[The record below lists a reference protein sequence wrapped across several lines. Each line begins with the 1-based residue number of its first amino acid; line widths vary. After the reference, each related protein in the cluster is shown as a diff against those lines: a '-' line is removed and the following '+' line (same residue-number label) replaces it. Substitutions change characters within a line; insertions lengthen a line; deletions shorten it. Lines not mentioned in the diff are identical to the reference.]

1 LLILKKKRLKYL
13 LYLLYLQVLH
23 LKIKLTKHAEHQMI
37 GRGFSESEI
46 EEGIKR
52 GEKIRQNG
60 KIVSIYKYYKIVYK
74 IVGETHY
81 VITIMYR
88 W

>member
-1 LLILKKKRLKYL
+1 M
-13 LYLLYLQVLH
+13 LQLR
-23 LKIKLTKHAEHQMI
+23 IKLTKHAENQMVD
-37 GRGFSESEI
+37 RGFSENEL

-52 GEKIRQNG
+52 GEKTRQNG
-60 KIVSIYKYYKIVYK
+60 KIISTYKYYKIAYK
-74 IVGETHY
+74 KVGETYY